1 MTRKSK
7 RELEREIKDLQTDG
21 GDPGEI
27 EVSSTVT
34 TITDDMTDDRGDLV
48 DEVTV
53 PDDATVLPTESPVVT
68 WWVESTE

>member
-1 MTRKSK
+1 MTRKSR
-7 RELEREIKDLQTDG
+7 RELEREIEDLQTDG

-27 EVSSTVT
+27 EVSSTVVT
-34 TITDDMTDDRGDLV
+34 VTEDMVDDRGDLV

-53 PDDATVLPTESPVVT
+53 PEDATVLPTESPLVT

>member
-1 MTRKSK
+1 MTRKSR
-7 RELEREIKDLQTDG
+7 RELEREIEDLKTDG
-21 GDPGEI
+21 VDPGEI

-48 DEVTV
+48 DGVTV
-53 PDDATVLPTESPVVT
+53 PDDATVLPTSSPVVT